1 MPENDKKA
9 DAVSTI
15 NIGGMTCAS
24 CSAAVERALKKRPGV
39 ISANVNL
46 AAETARVEY
55 VPGEISEGELKEAVV
70 KAGYQVLEKEE
81 AAPEV
86 KEAREEEGL
95 HELKVK
101 VVVSIALSAIIM
113 AASSRWVYE
122 LPVSHPVL
130 NVILFA
136 LATPVQFWAGWR
148 FYKGAWSTLSHG
160 SANMDVL
167 IATGTSAA
175 YFYSAVITFFPAA
188 FAEYGDAV
196 YYDTSSMIIALILVG
211 KFLEA
216 RSRGRAS
223 EAVKRMM
230 KLSPRTARVMRD
242 GREVVVSA
250 EDVMPGDEVV
260 VRPGEKVPV
269 DGTVISGFSSLDES
283 MLTGENLPVEKSDGD
298 RVFGGTLNLTGSFRF
313 KAEKVGKD
321 TVLAG
326 IIKLVEEAQGTKAP
340 IQRLADTVAAYF
352 VPAVIVA
359 AFIAF
364 GAWLAAGAGF
374 TFALL
379 AFIAVLIIACPCA
392 MGLATPTAIMV
403 GTGRAAEKGII
414 FRGGDILERF
424 AKADVIVLDKT
435 GTVTEG
441 KPSVM
446 AIEKLDEEDEDF
458 LALAASVENYSEH
471 PVALAITEKA
481 REENL
486 ALSPAV
492 GFEALP
498 GYGAHAK
505 VGNEDILIGNARLMA
520 ERGVK
525 TGRFENAE
533 ASFAQE
539 GYTSIFVAKN
549 GKPVG
554 LIAIADGIKEG
565 SADGVR
571 RLKALGLDVIML
583 TGDTELAARAVARKV
598 GIEKIIWGV
607 LPDKKE
613 KAVEELQAQGRIVA
627 MVGDGINDAPALA
640 RADIGIAVGTGTDVA
655 IEASDIMLIR
665 PELTRAADA
674 LEISRKTLRTIKQ
687 NLFWAF
693 FYNTVGIPMAAGVLY
708 PFFGILLKPVMAAA
722 AMALSS
728 VSVVT
733 NSLRLKRA

>member
-1 MPENDKKA
+1 MPDNNKT
-9 DAVSTI
+9 AVSTL

-39 ISANVNL
+39 VSANVNL
-46 AAETARVEY
+46 ASETARVEY
-55 VPGEISEGELKEAVV
+55 APEEISEAELKETVV
-70 KAGYQVLEKEE
+70 KTGYQVLEKEE
-81 AAPEV
+81 AAPEA
-86 KEAREEEGL
+86 KEARGEEEL
-95 HELKVK
+95 RELRIKL
-101 VVVSIALSAIIM
+101 IFGI
-113 AASSRWVYE
+113 AASSVIMASSFHGVSM
-122 LPVSHPVL
+122 PVSSRTL
-130 NVILFA
+130 DFILFL

-148 FYKGAWSTLSHG
+148 FYRGAWGTLSHG

-175 YFYSAVITFFPAA
+175 YFYSAAITFLPGA
-188 FAEYGDAV
+188 FAGFGSEV
-196 YYDTSSMIIALILVG
+196 YFDTSAMIITLILLG

-216 RSRGRAS
+216 RSRGKAS
-223 EAVKRMM
+223 EAVKRLL
-230 KLSPRTARVMRD
+230 KLSPRTARVVRD
-242 GREVVVSA
+242 GQEAEIPA
-250 EDVMPGDEVV
+250 EDVMPGDEVI

-269 DGTVISGFSSLDES
+269 DGAVTSGFSSLDES
-283 MLTGENLPVEKSDGD
+283 MLTGESLPVEKGEGEA
-298 RVFGGTLNLTGSFRF
+298 VFGGTLNLTGSFKF

-326 IIKLVEEAQGTKAP
+326 IIKLVEEAQGAKAP
-340 IQRLADTVAAYF
+340 IQRLADRVAAYF
-352 VPAVIVA
+352 VPSVIVA

-414 FRGGDILERF
+414 FRGGDVLERF
-424 AKADVIVLDKT
+424 AKADTIVLDKT

-441 KPSVM
+441 RPRVM
-446 AIEKLDEEDEDF
+446 ALKGLVEGGEDF
-458 LALAASVENYSEH
+458 LGLAASVENHSEH
-471 PVALAITEKA
+471 PVALAVTEKA

-486 ALSPAV
+486 VISPAE

-498 GYGAHAK
+498 GYGARAR
-505 VGNEDILIGNARLMA
+505 VGDEDVLIGNARLMA
-520 ERGVK
+520 ENGVDTAQF
-525 TGRFENAE
+525 TGAGATYAR
-533 ASFAQE
+533 E
-539 GYTSIFVAKN
+539 GYTSIFVARN
-549 GKPVG
+549 RKPAGV
-554 LIAIADGIKEG
+554 IAIADGVKEG
-565 SADGVR
+565 SAEGIR
-571 RLKALGLDVIML
+571 RLKGLGLDVIML
-583 TGDTELAARAVARKV
+583 TGDAELPARAVAGKV
-598 GIEKIIWGV
+598 GIENVIWGV
-607 LPDKKE
+607 LPDMKE
-613 KAVEELQAQGRIVA
+613 KVVAGLQAKGKVVA

-640 RADIGIAVGTGTDVA
+640 RADIGIAVGTGTDAA

-665 PELTRAADA
+665 PEITRAAEA
-674 LEISRKTLRTIKQ
+674 LEISRRTLRTIKQ

-728 VSVVT
+728 VSVVG
-733 NSLRLKRA
+733 NSLRLRKA